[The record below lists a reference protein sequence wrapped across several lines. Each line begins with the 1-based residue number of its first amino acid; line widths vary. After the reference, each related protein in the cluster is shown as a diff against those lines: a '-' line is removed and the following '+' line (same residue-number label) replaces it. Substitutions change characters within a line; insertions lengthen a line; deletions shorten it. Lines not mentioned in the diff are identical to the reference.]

1 LEIAVVHEKSCR
13 IDEAGSK
20 SIGSAMKL
28 LRQQQGIQN
37 RTLLNTRI
45 LVLEQCLKAIPT
57 QIARSEVDSVL
68 EQGNMSPPIALPQS
82 WPPLSTSTTSN
93 TTFDFNFMRSAR
105 FSESS
110 VAESVDSSFDPSIL
124 WTPRDRDSFST
135 SPETD
140 SQNDILESF
149 LSTILD
155 EQNHTSQLYGLP
167 GDSPTQLG
175 LAMPNLFD
183 INNSSFSDEDDG
195 KDESSEISPNTYLPL
210 FLGSFPS
217 SESSPENQL
226 GESFKFNDTGFPDCE
241 GGHIHTAP
249 NLFSEETGWAV

>member
-1 LEIAVVHEKSCR
+1 LEIALVHEKSSR
-13 IDEAGSK
+13 IDEASSK

-28 LRQQQGIQN
+28 LRQQQAIQN
-37 RTLLNTRI
+37 RNLLDKRI
-45 LVLEQCLKAIPT
+45 HVLEKCLKAIPT
-57 QIARSEVDSVL
+57 QAPHPKVDTVFA
-68 EQGNMSPPIALPQS
+68 QGTPIALPQS
-82 WPPLSTSTTSN
+82 WPPLSTSITSN
-93 TTFDFNFMRSAR
+93 TNFDFDFMRSAR
-105 FSESS
+105 LSESS
-110 VAESVDSSFDPSIL
+110 VTESVDSSFDPSIL

-149 LSTILD
+149 LSSILD
-155 EQNHTSQLYGLP
+155 EQNHSQLYGFP
-167 GDSPTQLG
+167 GDSPTQPG
-175 LAMPNLFD
+175 LTMPNLFD
-183 INNSSFSDEDDG
+183 FNNSSFSDEDDG
-195 KDESSEISPNTYLPL
+195 KNGSSDVSPSTYLPL

-226 GESFKFNDTGFPDCE
+226 GENFKFKDTGFPDCE